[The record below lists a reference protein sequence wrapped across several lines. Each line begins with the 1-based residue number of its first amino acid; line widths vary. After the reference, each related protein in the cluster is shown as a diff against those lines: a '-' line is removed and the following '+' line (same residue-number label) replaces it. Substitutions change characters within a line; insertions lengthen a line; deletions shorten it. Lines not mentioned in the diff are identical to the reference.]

1 MEFIQQNWYWAALA
15 AVSGGMLIF
24 TSVKGG
30 AKGISPQEAT
40 QLINREDALVLDVR
54 ESSEFAAGHIL
65 NARHIPLADLE
76 KRLADL
82 EKFKD
87 KPIIVNC
94 QTGMRSETACAT
106 LAKAGFGRVL
116 NLSGGIAAWQEA
128 GMPVSRKKK

>member
-1 MEFIQQNWYWAALA
+1 
-15 AVSGGMLIF
+15 MLIF

-54 ESSEFAAGHIL
+54 DSGEFAAGHIL

-106 LAKAGFGRVL
+106 LAQAGVGRVL